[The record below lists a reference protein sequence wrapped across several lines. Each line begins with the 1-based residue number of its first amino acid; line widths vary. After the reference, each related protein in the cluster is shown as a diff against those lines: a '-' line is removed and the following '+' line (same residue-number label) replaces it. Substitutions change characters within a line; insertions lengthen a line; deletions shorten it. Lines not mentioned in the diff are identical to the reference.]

1 MGVDVGRKC
10 DTSEVTIVKVT
21 PQPQGPALK
30 SIVNFYSK
38 DGSIMREQAIW
49 LKQIFFRYHCRTMV
63 IDGNGL
69 GIGLTDELVL
79 GQEDPET
86 GEYLPPF
93 GVEGGTYE
101 NAGQEYKKYKTE
113 DTVKDA
119 MYIIKANAPI
129 NTEAHSYLRTQISS
143 GKIKF
148 LIEERDAR
156 IKLMETK
163 VGQNLTPEER
173 NIRLMPYQLT
183 DNLKAQM
190 GNLIEEN
197 EGTNIILKRNN
208 RGISKD
214 RFSSLEYAL
223 YYIKQ
228 EEGRRRKRHTRNI
241 ADLMFMN

>member
-1 MGVDVGRKC
+1 MEWYV
-10 DTSEVTIVKVT
+10 
-21 PQPQGPALK
+21 
-30 SIVNFYSK
+30 
-38 DGSIMREQAIW
+38 
-49 LKQIFFRYHCRTMV
+49 
-63 IDGNGL
+63 

-101 NAGQEYKKYKTE
+101 NAGLEYKKFKTE
-113 DTVKDA
+113 DMEKDA
-119 MYIIKANAPI
+119 MFIVKASAPI

-156 IKLMETK
+156 IKLMDTK
-163 VGQNLTPEER
+163 VGQNLTPDER
-173 NIRLMPYQLT
+173 NIRLMPFQLT
-183 DNLKAQM
+183 DNLKTQL
-190 GNLIEEN
+190 GNLVEDN
-197 EGTNIILKRNN
+197 EGTNIILKKNN
-208 RGISKD
+208 KSISKD

-223 YYIKQ
+223 YYIKL
-228 EEGRRRKRHTRNI
+228 EEAKRKKRHTRNI

>member
-1 MGVDVGRKC
+1 MY
-10 DTSEVTIVKVT
+10 IVK
-21 PQPQGPALK
+21 A
-30 SIVNFYSK
+30 S
-38 DGSIMREQAIW
+38 
-49 LKQIFFRYHCRTMV
+49 
-63 IDGNGL
+63 
-69 GIGLTDELVL
+69 
-79 GQEDPET
+79 
-86 GEYLPPF
+86 
-93 GVEGGTYE
+93 
-101 NAGQEYKKYKTE
+101 
-113 DTVKDA
+113 
-119 MYIIKANAPI
+119 API

-163 VGQNLTPEER
+163 VGQNLTPDER

-228 EEGRRRKRHTRNI
+228 EEGRKRKRHTRNI
-241 ADLMFMN
+241 ADLMFIN